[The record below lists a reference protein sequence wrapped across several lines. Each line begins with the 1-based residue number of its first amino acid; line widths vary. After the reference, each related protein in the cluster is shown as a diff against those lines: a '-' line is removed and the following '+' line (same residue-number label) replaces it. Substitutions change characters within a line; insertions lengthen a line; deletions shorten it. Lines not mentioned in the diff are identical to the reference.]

1 MFIVLE
7 TSFAVEMFTSFFPP
21 FYQSNS
27 RKLSQRDRCLS
38 EYNEEKKK
46 RNEKATFSDSDFKF
60 AMFLVY
66 CTDSIYGYAIMKETT
81 LVSCLKKCAIKSLL
95 SCVAE

>member
-46 RNEKATFSDSDFKF
+46 SVTKRRHSPTLILSSLCFSSI
-60 AMFLVY
+60 APTPY
-66 CTDSIYGYAIMKETT
+66 TDTR
-81 LVSCLKKCAIKSLL
+81 L
-95 SCVAE
+95 

>member
-38 EYNEEKKK
+38 EYNEGKKK
-46 RNEKATFSDSDFKF
+46 T
-60 AMFLVY
+60 
-66 CTDSIYGYAIMKETT
+66 
-81 LVSCLKKCAIKSLL
+81 
-95 SCVAE
+95 